1 MSTFAGP
8 KLGTRPLPT
17 SVSTTLPPIA
27 SPEPPTRLGVK
38 LLAIYIFLLT
48 GRALDVSPIWFLHI
62 PMIMLILL
70 MIMTVAGGDLKRAM
84 SSSISKYFAA
94 FTVWVVLC
102 FPFSYWRAGSLPSV
116 QWQLQSFAI
125 FLIIVQMVKSVE
137 DWQKIAVAYAYA
149 TATAALLSFY
159 MGVSIQGR
167 VALPGGTLGDPNE
180 FALTMVVGLPFWW
193 FKASRATG
201 FKKIAFLLAT
211 VPMYAAFAR
220 AGSRSGLIALAMLFV
235 IAFTFAKGN
244 QKVIIAVGAMIAIAA
259 ASVLLPDY
267 LKARYMTF
275 FSHSGDYDSA
285 TKSRLGADIASSEER
300 RELLIQSLKMTFSHP
315 IFGVGPGDFL
325 YVSWDERKAARGVG
339 GESLVSHNT
348 YTQISSETGLP
359 GFFVFAATVALSLR
373 YAYRTYR
380 ESTESDPP
388 LMACARYLLYSS
400 GALFAG
406 IFFLSVGYTH
416 ILGTLFAL
424 ATSIRLIAETRAFA
438 ATVRNPELQRPV
450 SPLPVTRRPGVH
462 LGTPPRPQR
471 PRPRRFRQRLATGY
485 LAKRPSV

>member
-8 KLGTRPLPT
+8 QLGTRPLPA
-17 SVSTTLPPIA
+17 SPSTTFAPA
-27 SPEPPTRLGVK
+27 ENAEPPTRLGVK

-48 GRALDVSPIWFLHI
+48 GRALDVSRIWFLHI
-62 PMIMLILL
+62 PLIMFILL
-70 MIMTVAGGDLKRAM
+70 MIMTLARGDIKRAM

-94 FTVWVVLC
+94 FTVWVVVC

-125 FLIIVQMVKSVE
+125 FLIIVQMVRSAG
-137 DWQKIAVAYAYA
+137 DWRKIAGAYAYA
-149 TATAALLSFY
+149 TLTAALLSFY
-159 MGVSIQGR
+159 IGVSVQGR

-180 FALTMVVGLPFWW
+180 FAMTMVVGLPFWW

-201 FKKIAFLLAT
+201 FKKVAFLLAT

-220 AGSRSGLIALAMLFV
+220 AGSRSGLVALVMLFV
-235 IAFTFAKGN
+235 IAFIFAKGN
-244 QKVIIAVGAMIAIAA
+244 QKVMIAVGVMLALAA
-259 ASVLLPDY
+259 SSVLLPDY
-267 LKARYMTF
+267 LKARYMTV
-275 FSHSGDYDSA
+275 FSHDGDYDKA
-285 TKSRLGADIASSEER
+285 TTSRLGADVASSENR
-300 RELLIQSLKMTFSHP
+300 KALLIQSLQMTFSHP
-315 IFGVGPGDFL
+315 ILGVGPGDFSF
-325 YVSWDERKAARGVG
+325 VSWDERKATTGVG

-359 GFFVFAATVALSLR
+359 GFFVFAATVVLSLR

-380 ESTESDPP
+380 ETSESDPE
-388 LMACARYLLYSS
+388 LMSCARYLLYSS

-424 ATSIRLIAETRAFA
+424 AASVRLIHERPEEGAEVAS
-438 ATVRNPELQRPV
+438 PGGQRPV
-450 SPLPVTRRPGVH
+450 SPLPATRRPGVH
-462 LGTPPRPQR
+462 FGTSVPPQR
-471 PRPRRFRQRLATGY
+471 PRPRRFRHGLASGY